1 MASPTSES
9 DKVAVIFGGLGF
21 IGRYTCRAFAE
32 VGYRVTVVDYTEP
45 EADYPFPTVV
55 AALDQPD
62 LYVDQLRTADVVVCL
77 ASSNLPATANTNLAI
92 DIEKNVQS
100 TVALAELCAE
110 HGVESFLFA
119 SSGGTV
125 YGDGASVDIREDT
138 PSMPINGYGASKVA
152 IENYLRVLARMTS
165 LRVRSLRIS
174 NPFGLGQDPRRK
186 QGFIAAAVNAALT
199 GEELSIWGDGSVVRD
214 YIHVAD
220 VAQAFVAAS
229 DYDGGF
235 TEFNV
240 GSGSGL
246 TLLEVLDETEQAFD
260 TEIRVSFE
268 PGREFDVP
276 ANVLNIER
284 SGSQLGWVPE
294 VKMRDALKEMAKD
307 PSTIPN
313 TYR

>member
-1 MASPTSES
+1 M
-9 DKVAVIFGGLGF
+9 
-21 IGRYTCRAFAE
+21 
-32 VGYRVTVVDYTEP
+32 
-45 EADYPFPTVV
+45 
-55 AALDQPD
+55 
-62 LYVDQLRTADVVVCL
+62 
-77 ASSNLPATANTNLAI
+77 
-92 DIEKNVQS
+92 
-100 TVALAELCAE
+100 
-110 HGVESFLFA
+110 
-119 SSGGTV
+119 
-125 YGDGASVDIREDT
+125 
-138 PSMPINGYGASKVA
+138 
-152 IENYLRVLARMTS
+152 
-165 LRVRSLRIS
+165 
-174 NPFGLGQDPRRK
+174 
-186 QGFIAAAVNAALT
+186 NAALT